1 MKKIFRNII
10 LILFSFILVSCT
22 KEDNGN
28 EINIDAV
35 KDVIDYVL
43 SYDNGYDDN
52 MKKHISEKNFY
63 VANYVEFYSLYLGE
77 LEVKEYKSEII
88 NFENSDDFT
97 TVYMTID
104 MIAASKEVHLEENE
118 TEDSNEEV
126 NVSGDNSETE
136 LRDEVIGEDIPVEVM
151 VKFENGTYVIKS
163 FKEYENLE
171 TAKELNEGFN
181 N

>member
-1 MKKIFRNII
+1 MKKKIRNIV
-10 LILFSFILVSCT
+10 LILFSFILVSCSRYGD
-22 KEDNGN
+22 KN
-28 EINIDAV
+28 EINISEI
-35 KDVIDYVL
+35 KDIIDYVL

-52 MKKHISEKNFY
+52 MKKYISEENFY

-77 LEVKEYKSEII
+77 LEIKEYESEII
-88 NFENSDDFT
+88 NFEKDDDFT

-118 TEDSNEEV
+118 TENHNEEETI
-126 NVSGDNSETE
+126 SEDHLETE
-136 LRDEVIGEDIPVEVM
+136 VRDEAVGEDIPVKVI
-151 VKFENGTYVIKS
+151 VKSENGTYVIKS
-163 FKEYENLE
+163 FTEYENLE

>member
-10 LILFSFILVSCT
+10 LILFSFILVSCS
-22 KEDNGN
+22 KKGNEN
-28 EINIDAV
+28 EINIDEV

-52 MKKHISEKNFY
+52 MKKHISEENFY

-77 LEVKEYKSEII
+77 LELKEYKSEII
-88 NFENSDDFT
+88 NFEKDDDFT

-104 MIAASKEVHLEENE
+104 MIAASKEIHLEENE

-126 NVSGDNSETE
+126 NVSEDDSEKE
-136 LRDEVIGEDIPVEVM
+136 LRDEAVGEDVPVEVM

>member
-1 MKKIFRNII
+1 MKKKIRNII
-10 LILFSFILVSCT
+10 FILFSFILVSCS
-22 KEDNGN
+22 KEGSKN
-28 EINIDAV
+28 EININEI

-52 MKKHISEKNFY
+52 MKKHISEENFY
-63 VANYVEFYSLYLGE
+63 VANYAEFYSLYLGE

-88 NFENSDDFT
+88 NFEEDDDFT

-118 TEDSNEEV
+118 TEDYNEES
-126 NVSGDNSETE
+126 NVSEDNSETE
-136 LRDEVIGEDIPVEVM
+136 LRDEAVGTDIPVEVM

-171 TAKELNEGFN
+171 IAKELNDGFN

>member
-1 MKKIFRNII
+1 M
-10 LILFSFILVSCT
+10 ILFSFILVSCT
-22 KEDNGN
+22 KEGT
-28 EINIDAV
+28 EVNIDEV
-35 KDVIDYVL
+35 KDLIDYVL

-52 MKKHISEKNFY
+52 MKRHISEENFY

-77 LEVKEYKSEII
+77 LEVKEYKSEVI
-88 NFENSDDFT
+88 NFEKNDDFT

-104 MIAASKEVHLEENE
+104 MIAASNEVHLEENE
-118 TEDSNEEV
+118 TEDSDEKVNISEEHL
-126 NVSGDNSETE
+126 ETG
-136 LRDEVIGEDIPVEVM
+136 LRDEAVGEDVPIEVM

-171 TAKELNEGFN
+171 IAKELNEGFN